1 MARIGS
7 VILDTN
13 DRFPE
18 LDLKLVSGESLKLLQ
33 ATGEGYGVVLFYRG
47 HW

>member
-18 LDLKLVSGESLKLLQ
+18 LDLKLVSGETLKLPQ

-47 HW
+47 PW

>member
-7 VILDTN
+7 SILDMN
-13 DRFPE
+13 DRFPDLE
-18 LDLKLVSGESLKLLQ
+18 LKLVSGETLKLPQ
-33 ATGEGYGVVLFYRG
+33 ATGEGYVVVLFYRG